1 MGRRNTY
8 NIQNDKILTQEVQK
22 CTCLFDKSDKGHEE
36 KTGKVCEI
44 YIKLSQTPC
53 FFLFLKTS
61 SVHFL
66 LCFCISSSK
75 GQNIIFFNH
84 TDIITSRS
92 LVMHPCRQTQIYFA
106 QELEFSILI
115 YGLLKKNKTFIL
127 NAYLPCHSKNHSKH
141 HS

>member
-75 GQNIIFFNH
+75 GQNIIFLTTQTSLRVVVWSCMHADRLKFISH
-84 TDIITSRS
+84 TSCS
-92 LVMHPCRQTQIYFA
+92 FQ
-106 QELEFSILI
+106 S
-115 YGLLKKNKTFIL
+115 
-127 NAYLPCHSKNHSKH
+127 
-141 HS
+141 